1 MKESTMPRADFITS
15 IILIVFGIAAF
26 ILSVQMPRF
35 EEHGV
40 NPYSVPGIVPGFLGV
55 LIGFLGVVLLIRSI
69 VRKGYKL
76 EITGQTVKT
85 FFTSESSKRFA
96 LTILISV
103 IYALVLLGRTFYSI
117 ATLLYVFAFI
127 FVFEY
132 EWKKPFIQQW
142 KRVLIAVIIAVL
154 VSAGVTAVF
163 QYLFLV
169 NLPGPG

>member
-1 MKESTMPRADFITS
+1 MKESSMPRAGFITS
-15 IILIVFGIAAF
+15 IVLIVFGLAVF

-40 NPYSVPGIVPGFLGV
+40 NPYSVPGIVPGFLGA
-55 LIGFLGVVLLIRSI
+55 LIGILGVVLFMRSI

-76 EITGQTVKT
+76 GIAGQSVKM
-85 FFTSESSKRFA
+85 FFTSESTKRFA
-96 LTILISV
+96 STILISV

-142 KRVLIAVIIAVL
+142 QRVLIAALVAVL